1 MLCLA
6 SASCEAEDIWTPRVD
21 VLRVSVETL
30 SDPPSLVLPNTE
42 VASYRQVPS
51 ELMSP
56 SVELISPIKISAFL
70 SPSAEP
76 AEDASTKA
84 TLRPMRLARARAAST
99 AYPVSSPSAPCMAC
113 GASEVSRA
121 TVRVPGV
128 TRASSDTAGVTV
140 SYSIWSIVGVV
151 NVDSGLNAH
160 PLRPKTAMTAAV
172 PAPNRAACIKLPLTM
187 STTLP
192 SVSYTIR
199 ALRGISGCS
208 HQLTWYLTPHL
219 RTGVFAREAAAT
231 FTTDP
236 LAREAVLPQ
245 RK

>member
-1 MLCLA
+1 
-6 SASCEAEDIWTPRVD
+6 
-21 VLRVSVETL
+21 
-30 SDPPSLVLPNTE
+30 
-42 VASYRQVPS
+42 
-51 ELMSP
+51 MSP

-70 SPSAEP
+70 SPSAES

-99 AYPVSSPSAPCMAC
+99 AYPVSSPSASCMAC

-172 PAPNRAACIKLPLTM
+172 PAPNRARVHQAAPHHVHYPAFCVVYNPCVARNNGLFPPADLVFDPTLAHRGVCSGGRSHLHDWPARPRGGIAPKKVERTVRLTSRTRHDRAARTRSLTWIPLTA
-187 STTLP
+187 
-192 SVSYTIR
+192 SV
-199 ALRGISGCS
+199 L
-208 HQLTWYLTPHL
+208 
-219 RTGVFAREAAAT
+219 
-231 FTTDP
+231 D
-236 LAREAVLPQ
+236 
-245 RK
+245 

>member
-1 MLCLA
+1 M
-6 SASCEAEDIWTPRVD
+6 
-21 VLRVSVETL
+21 
-30 SDPPSLVLPNTE
+30 
-42 VASYRQVPS
+42 
-51 ELMSP
+51 
-56 SVELISPIKISAFL
+56 
-70 SPSAEP
+70 
-76 AEDASTKA
+76 
-84 TLRPMRLARARAAST
+84 
-99 AYPVSSPSAPCMAC
+99 
-113 GASEVSRA
+113 
-121 TVRVPGV
+121 PGV

-140 SYSIWSIVGVV
+140 SRSIWSIVGVV
-151 NVDSGLNAH
+151 NVDRGLNAH
-160 PLRPKTAMTAAV
+160 PLKPNTAMTAAV

-231 FTTDP
+231 FTTGP

>member
-1 MLCLA
+1 
-6 SASCEAEDIWTPRVD
+6 
-21 VLRVSVETL
+21 
-30 SDPPSLVLPNTE
+30 
-42 VASYRQVPS
+42 
-51 ELMSP
+51 
-56 SVELISPIKISAFL
+56 
-70 SPSAEP
+70 
-76 AEDASTKA
+76 
-84 TLRPMRLARARAAST
+84 
-99 AYPVSSPSAPCMAC
+99 MAC

-199 ALRGISGCS
+199 ALHGISGCS

-231 FTTDP
+231 FTTGP

-245 RK
+245 RKSNGRCGLHLGRAMIAPRARGRLRGSL